1 MIKTEYIGGQFMDYI
16 SAREAAQQ
24 WKISQRRVSVL
35 CSEGRIKD
43 AVMVGNMWIIPSD
56 AKKPEDARSTRKKSE
71 PQSTLRPFLKWA
83 GGKDNYSEIR
93 KRYMSALDS
102 SITNM
107 LNPLWVAVLCF

>member
-1 MIKTEYIGGQFMDYI
+1 MDYI

-83 GGKDNYSEIR
+83 GGKGQLLQKSGNVTCRRLIQV
-93 KRYMSALDS
+93 LQ
-102 SITNM
+102 NM
-107 LNPLWVAVLCF
+107 LNPLWVAVLCFLILW